1 MSKERFDRCSLACN
15 GVRIFEYRR
24 VQAGFVAKV
33 IADCGDI
40 GIGAFADFSYCGV
53 LEPAMREDFARG
65 KQHILARVSCDW
77 RRDWVQVGEGLEG
90 SGGHWWW
97 EGV

>member
-1 MSKERFDRCSLACN
+1 
-15 GVRIFEYRR
+15 
-24 VQAGFVAKV
+24 
-33 IADCGDI
+33 
-40 GIGAFADFSYCGV
+40 
-53 LEPAMREDFARG
+53 MREDFARG